1 MTQPPDAVVILHR
14 AAACQKE
21 DFYPP
26 GMEKV
31 SDGCQDKKRVFEE
44 NVKSYAATAR
54 RVMGVPLWNR
64 RR

>member
-26 GMEKV
+26 GMEKYPM
-31 SDGCQDKKRVFEE
+31 GARIKREYL
-44 NVKSYAATAR
+44 KRMSK
-54 RVMGVPLWNR
+54 VMPPQQGG
-64 RR
+64 